1 MYRRKVVKEK
11 GSNEKSIHFIFLNSA
26 NCNYFIWLLY
36 AVIIYGGKHGR
47 DDRWYDIFLKKKLC
61 SIPYRIYPGLLYSH
75 REKIIRMNIYI
86 LREYN
91 WDCIKD
97 EFNSIQNIY
106 FSQWNLPSLRGKQK
120 NTSFSV
126 SFFDDNWYCLQR
138 QTWKVDHSTQS
149 FIGCPHALI
158 GGMESSCLPFIHV
171 HRYPEDVSVS
181 LAVDIS
187 LKR

>member
-1 MYRRKVVKEK
+1 MRNR
-11 GSNEKSIHFIFLNSA
+11 FILFFWTALIAIISFD
-26 NCNYFIWLLY
+26 YYMRLLFT
-36 AVIIYGGKHGR
+36 VENTGEMIDDTIY
-47 DDRWYDIFLKKKLC
+47 FLKKKLC